1 MPEAPDQPSTQLDTL
16 LRMASAVEAPPPP
29 CAVVHP
35 CDAASLR
42 GALDAARHRLIDP
55 VLVGPVAKILAAAA
69 TIGVAPADLPP
80 IEDVLHSHAAAARA
94 VALCRAGR
102 AAALMKGSLHTDELL
117 AEVVARATGLRTER
131 RLSHVLAMA
140 VPSYPKPL
148 FLTDAAVNI
157 APDLAAKADIA
168 RNAIDLCRAL
178 GLWWRSWPG
187 LAWR

>member
-1 MPEAPDQPSTQLDTL
+1 
-16 LRMASAVEAPPPP
+16 
-29 CAVVHP
+29 
-35 CDAASLR
+35 LR

-80 IEDVLHSHAAAARA
+80 IEDVPHSHAAAARA

-117 AEVVARATGLRTER
+117 DEVVARATGLRTER
-131 RLSHVLAMA
+131 RLSHVFAMA